1 MPVQLVSLSS
11 SPQDALVSTSNN
23 WSLSSPDFC
32 MGSEVQIPI
41 LILVEHVLCPSTQ
54 LLGLFTIF
62 SFRDFSYVW
71 YYSVTFITK
80 FLHSLIFLFL
90 EVLEV
95 FFMFLFHH
103 PLSSMV
109 SSAICFQKQSS
120 VLSQRT

>member
-1 MPVQLVSLSS
+1 MPVQQVSLPS
-11 SPQDALVSTSNN
+11 SPQDALVSTLNN

-32 MGSEVQIPI
+32 MGSEVQILI
-41 LILVEHVLCPSTQ
+41 LILVGHVLCPSNPAPGP
-54 LLGLFTIF
+54 LYYFLFYRVF
-62 SFRDFSYVW
+62 SVW

-95 FFMFLFHH
+95 FFVFLIHH

-109 SSAICFQKQSS
+109 SSAVCFQKQSS